1 MRNETSHVAQLAC
14 RQYPPRTMD
23 LVDAAVI
30 AIARGEVAQ
39 LGSLMSQAQTLFDS
53 CLAPVPLA
61 VIENL

>member
-1 MRNETSHVAQLAC
+1 
-14 RQYPPRTMD
+14 MD